1 VTTRFFHPLA
11 ATVEG
16 ADCDNEAGQ
25 SAGTKTGSGGVTPRS
40 LGRGAGTRGAL
51 ECDYRAVPTT
61 EPSGAG
67 DKGPI
72 GEDQSLRV
80 GGDCEREQ
88 AAERD
93 PCADVGGDT
102 TP

>member
-1 VTTRFFHPLA
+1 VTLRPFYPFA

-25 SAGTKTGSGGVTPRS
+25 SAGTETGSGGVTPRS
-40 LGRGAGTRGAL
+40 LEPGAGARGAL
-51 ECDYRAVPTT
+51 ECDYRAVPTID
-61 EPSGAG
+61 PSGASG
-67 DKGPI
+67 QGTI
-72 GEDQSLRV
+72 EEDRSLRT
-80 GGDCEREQ
+80 GGDCETEQ
-88 AAERD
+88 AAQRD